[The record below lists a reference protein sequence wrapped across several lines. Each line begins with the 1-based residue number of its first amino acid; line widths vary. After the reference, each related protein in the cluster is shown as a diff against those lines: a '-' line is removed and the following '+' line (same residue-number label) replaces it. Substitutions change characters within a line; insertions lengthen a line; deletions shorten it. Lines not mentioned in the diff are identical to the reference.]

1 MSRSPPPPKKKQ
13 FFFFFFFF
21 FCFFVAAAQR
31 NNRRRDEKMRKMQ
44 CATRNCIEN
53 KYANATRIVV
63 ETHMWFL
70 CSRLRLK
77 CVCLDSINHQI
88 CLYLIH
94 NSTTKSKLLQL
105 IFVER
110 CRFFFFCVGC
120 VQETRKKKKKK
131 KKKKDFLA
139 VRQNQSSQQNSCI
152 TPRTNWKTARR
163 NIEMQT
169 QHLQLHTGFAL
180 ER

>member
-131 KKKKDFLA
+131 KKKGLFGGSAKSIITTKFLHNTKDKLEDG
-139 VRQNQSSQQNSCI
+139 
-152 TPRTNWKTARR
+152 KTEYRDA
-163 NIEMQT
+163 NT
-169 QHLQLHTGFAL
+169 AFAIAHRL
-180 ER
+180 CT